1 MRIHLPE
8 PCHENWSEMSLKEK
22 GRHCQKCNKEVHDFT
37 SYSDAKLLTFFKS
50 HSQVCG
56 RFRSSQ
62 IGRDLDHKG
71 MGTSKW
77 VIAAC
82 SLLLLSSTD
91 LQAQTDVKLIQDSA
105 AYAQIQKPVHFIRI
119 IQVNFDRVLSHA
131 NSISKMRMQ
140 LNDFLIEVDV
150 DSTNSVRITVP
161 QTSEGTLANFELFN
175 YAGDSFQLDGVYVGN
190 GALEFK
196 YNAENLNW
204 TASQAA
210 VISILPTTDLIY
222 PEFITMGSPM
232 PYDFRF
238 WPPLQLPIQLANPA
252 TSELI
257 YTTGDT
263 VLIDTP
269 DIKPAQQV
277 AGKPAIKLPK
287 NNQSIGWIAGLSALV
302 LTALLLVWRRFSKKF
317 GA

>member
-1 MRIHLPE
+1 MRINLPQ
-8 PCHENWSEMSLKEK
+8 PCHENWSEMSPKEK

-50 HSQVCG
+50 NSLVCG

-62 IGRDLDHKG
+62 IGRELDHKLISS
-71 MGTSKW
+71 SKW
-77 VIAAC
+77 AIAAC
-82 SLLLLSSTD
+82 SLLLLNSTD
-91 LQAQTDVKLIQDSA
+91 LQAQTEVKLIQDSA
-105 AYAQIQKPVHFIRI
+105 AYAQIQTPVQFIRI
-119 IQVNFDRVLSHA
+119 IQANFDRDLSHA
-131 NSISKMRMQ
+131 NSISKMCMQ
-140 LNDFLIEVDV
+140 LNDFSIEVDV

-175 YAGDSFQLDGVYVGN
+175 YAGDSFKLDGVYVGK

-210 VISILPTTDLIY
+210 VISILPIY
-222 PEFITMGSPM
+222 PEFITMGTPM

-269 DIKPAQQV
+269 DIKPLKQV
-277 AGKPAIKLPK
+277 ASKPVVKSAKK
-287 NNQSIGWIAGLSALV
+287 DHSIVWIAGISALI
-302 LTALLLVWRRFSKKF
+302 LTAALLAWRRFGRKF
-317 GA
+317 RA